1 MNYYDYKIFAMIV
14 QMLEIIMTKKFFP
27 ISTSTDAVAFAAFGS
42 RSSGLI
48 NDDDDDD
55 DNDPVTGSDCPK
67 NDVSQ

>member
-27 ISTSTDAVAFAAFGS
+27 VSTSTDAAAATFGS
-42 RSSGLI
+42 RSSWLT
-48 NDDDDDD
+48 NDDEVEDIIDLSI
-55 DNDPVTGSDCPK
+55 TGYEYTK